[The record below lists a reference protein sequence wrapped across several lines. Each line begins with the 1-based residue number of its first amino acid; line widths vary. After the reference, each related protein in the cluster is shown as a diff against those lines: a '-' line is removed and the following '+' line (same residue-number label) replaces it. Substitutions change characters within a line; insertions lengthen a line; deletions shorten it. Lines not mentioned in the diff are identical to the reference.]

1 MANKIYTYNGFDV
14 STNSILDGFELNDAY
29 LWGDEATLSGVT
41 GYTDVTSIINL
52 DTLGPLVGLRHS
64 VVRTEIKEL
73 YDTATGTT
81 WSAHTIDEQ
90 KILSKFFRVDETKR
104 DEVLTQDE
112 QDGYNHYKI
121 YDFISDDVIER
132 LGVINPKTTPKSV
145 DYKKD
150 VQVRFHPEFNFDKF
164 GFLTG
169 CTYYENLSVSYD
181 AYGFTV
187 FTYDNPIVNYVAD
200 YTFADNGY
208 VATRTV
214 TRKWY
219 MMDGSLST
227 DAKTTFKVY
236 EPMVARN
243 EARRRRKN
251 LINDLLINTVGL
263 IIITSGD
270 LDNVTDAEADAMP
283 LMRDI
288 NSAISAYYEYGTK
301 LDAQGNVCQL
311 IQEISVHA
319 YTRLDNFVPNTSNTV
334 TIRMFILGAL
344 NPQ

>member
-1 MANKIYTYNGFDV
+1 MNIFAYNIGGQTLGLD
-14 STNSILDGFELNDAY
+14 TNTWNQND
-29 LWGDEATLSGVT
+29 LSGNT
-41 GYTDVTSIINL
+41 PFITSESEIMSGYTNVSSITNW
-52 DTLGPLVGLRHS
+52 DTLGDMVNYRHCKI
-64 VVRTEIKEL
+64 RKEIKNI
-73 YDTATGTT
+73 YDAQTGTT
-81 WSAHTIDEQ
+81 WSAYTTDE
-90 KILSKFFRVDETKR
+90 KKVLAKYFIVDKTER
-104 DEVLTQDE
+104 DEVLTQQE
-112 QDGYNHYKI
+112 QDEYNHYKI

-132 LGVINPKTTPKSV
+132 LGAINPKSTPKSV

-187 FTYDNPIVNYVAD
+187 FTYDSPIVNYVAD

-208 VATRTV
+208 VATRSV

-236 EPMVARN
+236 EPMVARD

-251 LINDLLINTVGL
+251 LINDLLVKTVGL
-263 IIITSGD
+263 IIMTSGD
-270 LDNVTDAEADAMP
+270 LADVNEAEADAMP
-283 LMRDI
+283 LMKDI

-311 IQEISVHA
+311 IQEISVHTYA
-319 YTRLDNFVPNTSNTV
+319 RLDNFVPGTSNTV
-334 TIRMFILGAL
+334 TIRMYILNAL